1 MMNPMSSERKK
12 DIIFKINDEIKN
24 CRKCE
29 LWKNRKNAV
38 PGEGNANAVIM
49 FIGEAPGRVEDE
61 QGRPF
66 VGRAGKLLTELIEDV
81 LEIKRSE
88 VYITNV
94 VKCRPPGNRDPNEK
108 EISTCTRNFL
118 ERQIDVINPKII
130 VGLGNHAC
138 SYLLKKYGQ
147 KINTVSKVHGKIFEV
162 QTLFGKKHL
171 FITYHPAAALYNPNI
186 KDVLREDFSKL
197 KELYKKIRD

>member
-1 MMNPMSSERKK
+1 MMNPMSAEEKKNIISEIDR
-12 DIIFKINDEIKN
+12 EIKN
-24 CRKCE
+24 CRKCD

-38 PGEGNANAVIM
+38 PGEGNINADIM
-49 FIGEAPGRVEDE
+49 FIGEAPGKVEDE

-66 VGRAGKLLTELIEDV
+66 VGRAGKFLTELIEDV
-81 LEIKRSE
+81 LKVKRND

-94 VKCRPPGNRDPNEK
+94 VKCRPPKNRDPNER
-108 EISTCTRNFL
+108 EISICTRNYL
-118 ERQIDVINPKII
+118 EKQINAINPKII

-138 SYLLKKYGQ
+138 SYLLRKFGLKM
-147 KINTVSKVHGKIFEV
+147 NTVSKIHGKIFEI

-186 KDVLREDFSKL
+186 KDILREDFAKL
-197 KELYKKIRD
+197 RELYEKI